1 MVSSIIAW
9 RSGRQQ
15 ATFEVPTGALH
26 DRGAGH
32 GLPRRVKNVA
42 TVVTIVV
49 IAIAIVVVKGGFVGL
64 VIIIVVVIVVVDRVI
79 FNDGV
84 CGFQG
89 YSFTLQ
95 KAL

>member
-1 MVSSIIAW
+1 MGGFEV
-9 RSGRQQ
+9 
-15 ATFEVPTGALH
+15 TFEAPFTALRDGCTGY
-26 DRGAGH
+26 

-49 IAIAIVVVKGGFVGL
+49 IAIAIVVVKGGVVGL